1 MRSFTFGVFSS
12 STEENLKFPVW
23 EKDPV
28 VPCEFTLSRFA
39 HHKSSN
45 ISWYSPPFYTHHAG
59 YKLCLRIDANGDQQ
73 GRQSHVS
80 MYVSLMKG
88 EYDVHLCWP
97 FRGEVIVQLLNWLE
111 NKKHIE
117 ERIRFTE
124 LAGDHVCHQ
133 VTVGTRAKV
142 GRGRNQFIA
151 HTDMGHNPTKNTQ
164 YLFEDC
170 MRFRVKKVTL

>member
-1 MRSFTFGVFSS
+1 MFSFC
-12 STEENLKFPVW
+12 TEEIHKFPVW
-23 EKDPV
+23 ERDPV
-28 VPCEFTLSRFA
+28 VPCEFTLTQFA
-39 HHKSSN
+39 RHKSSN

-88 EYDVHLCWP
+88 EYDDHLRWP
-97 FRGEVIVQLLNWLE
+97 FRGEVVVQLLNWLE
-111 NKKHIE
+111 NKNHIE

-124 LAGDHVCHQ
+124 QAGDQVCHR
-133 VTVGTRAKV
+133 VRAGTRAKV

-151 HTDMGHNPTKNTQ
+151 HTEMGLDPAMNTQ